1 MKQSSVSIDDIDRQI
16 LSHLQQDSAI
26 SNVELAQRINLSPP
40 AVHARIRRLAEKGFI
55 RGYVALL
62 DREKIGYD
70 LLCIV
75 SVVLRSHETPLIQ
88 AFKEAIRQLP
98 EVLECFFLTGDHD
111 FLLKV
116 IVRNH
121 KELEHFLMEKLT
133 PITGVGHIS
142 TSVVLA
148 ELKNTTVLPLEN
160 IEYK

>member
-1 MKQSSVSIDDIDRQI
+1 MKKSSERLDNLDRQI
-16 LSHLQQDSAI
+16 LNQLQQDSAV
-26 SNVELAQRINLSPP
+26 SNVELAQRIMLSPP
-40 AVHARIRRLAEKGFI
+40 AVHAQIRRLEERGYI

-75 SVVLRSHETPLIQ
+75 SVTLRSHETQLIQ

-121 KELEHFLMEKLT
+121 KELEYFLTEKLT
-133 PITGVGHIS
+133 PIPGVGHIS
-142 TSVVLA
+142 TGVVLA
-148 ELKNTTVLPLEN
+148 ELKNTTVLALDDLE
-160 IEYK
+160 